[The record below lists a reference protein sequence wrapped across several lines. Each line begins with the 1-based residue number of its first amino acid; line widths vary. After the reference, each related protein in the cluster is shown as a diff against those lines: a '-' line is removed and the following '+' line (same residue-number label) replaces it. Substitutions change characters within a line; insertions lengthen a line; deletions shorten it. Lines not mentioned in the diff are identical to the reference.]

1 MTSAKQFLE
10 LYIYQDNVRYQESD
24 SHFKKE
30 LHESSTIKVQIFIR
44 KYNLNW
50 SSRISENL
58 K

>member
-1 MTSAKQFLE
+1 MYVL
-10 LYIYQDNVRYQESD
+10 RYQESD

-50 SSRISENL
+50 SSRISEMFPEN
-58 K
+58 